1 MNRNWKCGGAALA
14 CALLLGATGVA
25 ARAAQD
31 SSQPQTQGAGGAA
44 AAPAYTLA
52 EYNAYQAA
60 AADKDATQR
69 VKDLDDFVSKFPN
82 SALMPY
88 VYNSYVHAYNELKD
102 YPHVIEYADREVALG
117 PDKVNAASRFQA
129 LYLRTLA
136 FNYSFS
142 EKDPTAQ
149 DEATQELAA
158 AKAGLT
164 VMDQVPKPANQTDDQ
179 WATNKKAP
187 TALFNYT
194 AGIAS
199 AALKDYASA
208 VTSFQAALAATP
220 NDAVTY
226 FHLGVAYLQMTPP
239 QSLDGFWAL
248 ARSVALKGQGQDQVK
263 AYLRAQIQNYQQ
275 TGCDN
280 LVDDQI
286 TELITLAGTTADRPA
301 TYTIPSAA
309 DLTTARNDT
318 SNFIPWLKEGG
329 DHGKLMWLATCG
341 LEFPDV
347 AVEVMTVTPADGDN
361 STLLVYRPAAS
372 DPDAA
377 QKEMDAAT
385 DPNMTVN
392 IVGQP
397 EVRRLQKGDGVRFT
411 GTLSGYTPTPFMLT
425 WSTAKVNSED
435 IPPEKAAPGAKR
447 PSHRP
452 AAAAPP
458 SR

>member
-1 MNRNWKCGGAALA
+1 MKRTWKLGGSGLA
-14 CALLLGATGVA
+14 CAALMLGAAGVS

-31 SSQPQTQGAGGAA
+31 QSAPAQSQQA

-60 AADKDATQR
+60 AADKDPAQR

-82 SALMPY
+82 STLMPY
-88 VYNSYVHAYNELKD
+88 VYNTYLHTYNEQKD

-117 PDKVNAASRFQA
+117 DKVDAGTKFQA

-142 EKDPTAQ
+142 EKDANAK

-158 AKAGLT
+158 TQNGLT
-164 VMDQVPKPANQTDDQ
+164 ILGTIPKPASQTDDQ
-179 WATNKKAP
+179 WAQTKMAP

-199 AALKDYASA
+199 MAMKDYPSA
-208 VTSFQAALAATP
+208 VNSFKAALAATP

-239 QSLDGFWAL
+239 ASLDGFWAL

-280 LVDDQI
+280 LIDDQMN
-286 TELITLAGTTADRPA
+286 ELITLAGTTADRPA

-318 SNFIPWLKEGG
+318 NNFIPWLKEGG

-347 AVEVMTVTPADGDN
+347 AVEVMTVTPGDSGN
-361 STLLVYRPAAS
+361 ATLLVYRPAAS

-385 DPNMTVN
+385 DPNMTVD

-397 EVRRLQKGDGVRFT
+397 EVSRLQKGDGVRFT
-411 GTLSGYTPTPFMLT
+411 GTLSAYTPTPFMLT
-425 WSTAKVNSED
+425 WSAAKVNADD

-447 PSHRP
+447 PGHKTV
-452 AAAAPP
+452 AAPP

>member
-1 MNRNWKCGGAALA
+1 MNRIWKQGRAGLVGAVLLVCGAGL
-14 CALLLGATGVA
+14 VA
-25 ARAAQD
+25 SAAQGQ
-31 SSQPQTQGAGGAA
+31 SAA
-44 AAPAYTLA
+44 PAQQAAPAYTLA

-60 AADKDATQR
+60 AADKDPAQR

-88 VYNSYVHAYNELKD
+88 VYNTYYHAYNDLKN
-102 YPHVIEYADREVALG
+102 YPKVIEYADREIALG
-117 PDKVNAASRFQA
+117 DKVTPATRFQA

-158 AKAGLT
+158 AKLGLQ
-164 VMDQVPKPANQTDDQ
+164 VLDQVPKPANQTDDQ
-179 WATNKKAP
+179 WADSKKAP

-199 AALKDYASA
+199 AATKDFASA
-208 VTSFQAALAATP
+208 VTYYKAALAATP

-226 FHLGVAYLQMTPP
+226 FHLGVAYLEMTPP

-248 ARSVALKGQGQDQVK
+248 ARSVALKGQGADQVK
-263 AYLRAQIQNYQQ
+263 AYLRGQIQNYQQ

-280 LVDDQI
+280 LIDDQMN
-286 TELITLAGTTADRPA
+286 ELITLAGTTPDRPA

-309 DLTTARNDT
+309 DLATARNDT
-318 SNFIPWLKEGG
+318 TDFIPWLKEGG

-341 LEFPDV
+341 LVFPDV
-347 AVEVMTVTPADGDN
+347 AVEVMTVTPATDPSN
-361 STLLVYRPAAS
+361 ATLLVYRPAAS

-397 EVRRLQKGDGVRFT
+397 EVSRLQKGDGVRFT
-411 GTLSGYTPTPFMLT
+411 GTLTGYAPTPFMLT
-425 WSTAKVNSED
+425 WDQAKVNAED
-435 IPPEKAAPGAKR
+435 IPPEKAAPGARR
-447 PSHRP
+447 PGHK
-452 AAAAPP
+452 AATPP
-458 SR
+458 GR

>member
-1 MNRNWKCGGAALA
+1 MTRTWKRGGAGLA
-14 CALLLGATGVA
+14 CALALMCAASTA
-25 ARAAQD
+25 ARAQD
-31 SSQPQTQGAGGAA
+31 QSQPAQAQAQ
-44 AAPAYTLA
+44 APAYTLA

-60 AADKDATQR
+60 AAEKDPTQR
-69 VKDLDDFVSKFPN
+69 VADLDDFVSKFPN
-82 SALMPY
+82 STLMPY
-88 VYNSYVHAYNELKD
+88 VYDTYLHAYNDLKN
-102 YPHVIEYADREVALG
+102 YPKVIEYADRIVALG
-117 PDKVNAASRFQA
+117 DKVVAPRRFQA

-142 EKDPTAQ
+142 EKDANAK
-149 DEATQELAA
+149 DEATQELQAA
-158 AKAGLT
+158 QTGLT
-164 VMDQVPKPANQTDDQ
+164 ILGTITKPANQTDDQ
-179 WATNKKAP
+179 WAETKKAP

-199 AALKDYASA
+199 IALKDYASA

-248 ARSVALKGQGQDQVK
+248 ARSVALKGQGQDQVQ

-275 TGCDN
+275 TGCDK
-280 LVDDQI
+280 LIDDQMN
-286 TELITLAGTTADRPA
+286 ELITLAGTTADRPA

-309 DLTTARNDT
+309 DLATARNDT
-318 SNFIPWLKEGG
+318 NNFIPWLQEGG

-347 AVEVMTVTPADGDN
+347 AVEVMTVTPTADPAN
-361 STLLVYRPAAS
+361 STMMVYRPAAS

-397 EVRRLQKGDGVRFT
+397 EVSRLQKGDGVRFT
-411 GTLSGYTPTPFMLT
+411 GTLTGYTPTPFMLT
-425 WSTAKVNSED
+425 WDTAKVNADD
-435 IPPEKAAPGAKR
+435 IPPEKPAPGAKR
-447 PSHRP
+447 PAHHP

-458 SR
+458 AR

>member
-1 MNRNWKCGGAALA
+1 MKRTWKLGGAGFG
-14 CALLLGATGVA
+14 CAVLLLSA
-25 ARAAQD
+25 ASISALPAQD
-31 SSQPQTQGAGGAA
+31 QTAPAQSTQA

-60 AADKDATQR
+60 AADKDPAQR

-82 SALMPY
+82 STLMPY
-88 VYNSYVHAYNELKD
+88 VYNSYLHAYNDLKD

-117 PDKVNAASRFQA
+117 DKVDAGTKFQA

-142 EKDPTAQ
+142 EKDASAT

-158 AKAGLT
+158 AQAGLT
-164 VMDQVPKPANQTDDQ
+164 ILGTIPKPASQTDDQ
-179 WATNKKAP
+179 WATTKKAP

-199 AALKDYASA
+199 ISLKDYPSA

-280 LVDDQI
+280 LIDDQMN
-286 TELITLAGTTADRPA
+286 ELITLAGTTADRPA

-309 DLTTARNDT
+309 DLATARNDT
-318 SNFIPWLKEGG
+318 NNFIPWLKEGS

-347 AVEVMTVTPADGDN
+347 AVEVMTVTPADAGN
-361 STLLVYRPAAS
+361 ATLLVYRPAAS

-397 EVRRLQKGDGVRFT
+397 EVSRLQKGDGVRFT

-425 WSTAKVNSED
+425 WSGAKVNADD
-435 IPPEKAAPGAKR
+435 IPPEKPAPGAKR
-447 PSHRP
+447 PAHHP
-452 AAAAPP
+452 AAATPP

>member
-1 MNRNWKCGGAALA
+1 MNRTWKRGGAGLAFALA
-14 CALLLGATGVA
+14 LICATGVTA
-25 ARAAQD
+25 GAQDQSQAAQGQ
-31 SSQPQTQGAGGAA
+31 SQ
-44 AAPAYTLA
+44 APAYTLA

-60 AADKDATQR
+60 AAEKDPAQR

-82 SALMPY
+82 STLMPY
-88 VYNSYVHAYNELKD
+88 VYDTYLHAYNDLKN
-102 YPHVIEYADREVALG
+102 YPKVIEYADRIVALG
-117 PDKVNAASRFQA
+117 DKVVAPRRFQA

-142 EKDPTAQ
+142 EKDASAK

-158 AKAGLT
+158 AQNGLT
-164 VMDQVPKPANQTDDQ
+164 ILGTITKPANQTDDQ
-179 WATNKKAP
+179 WAETKKAP

-199 AALKDYASA
+199 IALKDYPSA
-208 VTSFQAALAATP
+208 VTSFKAALAATP

-226 FHLGVAYLQMTPP
+226 FHLGVAYLEMTPP

-248 ARSVALKGQGQDQVK
+248 ARSVALKGQGQDQVQ

-275 TGCDN
+275 TGCDK
-280 LVDDQI
+280 LIDDQMS
-286 TELITLAGTTADRPA
+286 ELITLAGTTADRPD
-301 TYTIPSAA
+301 TYSIPSAA
-309 DLTTARNDT
+309 DLTAARNDT
-318 SNFIPWLKEGG
+318 NNFIPWLKEGG

-347 AVEVMTVTPADGDN
+347 AVEVMSITPAADPAN
-361 STLLVYRPAAS
+361 STMLVYRPAAS

-397 EVRRLQKGDGVRFT
+397 EVSRLQKGDGVRFT
-411 GTLSGYTPTPFMLT
+411 GTLTGYTQTPFMLT
-425 WSTAKVNSED
+425 WDTAKVNAED
-435 IPPEKAAPGAKR
+435 IPPEKPAPGAKR
-447 PSHRP
+447 PAHH
-452 AAAAPP
+452 AGTATPP

>member
-1 MNRNWKCGGAALA
+1 MNRNSKLSGAALA
-14 CALLLGATGVA
+14 CALALCCTASVA

-31 SSQPQTQGAGGAA
+31 QTQQPAGQAPA

-52 EYNAYQAA
+52 EYNAYQSAA
-60 AADKDATQR
+60 AEKDPAQR
-69 VKDLDDFVSKFPN
+69 IKDLDDFVSKFPN
-82 SALMPY
+82 STLMPY
-88 VYNSYVHAYNELKD
+88 VYDTYLHAYNEQKN
-102 YPHVIEYADREVALG
+102 YPKVIEYADREVALG
-117 PDKVNAASRFQA
+117 DKVVATRRFQA

-142 EKDPTAQ
+142 EKDPNAK
-149 DEATQELAA
+149 DEATQELTAA
-158 AKAGLT
+158 QLGLSILG
-164 VMDQVPKPANQTDDQ
+164 QIAKPANQTDDQ
-179 WATNKKAP
+179 WAETKKAP

-199 AALKDYASA
+199 AALKDFPSA
-208 VTSFQAALAATP
+208 VTSYKAALAATP

-226 FHLGVAYLQMTPP
+226 FHLGVAYLETTPP

-248 ARSVALKGQGQDQVK
+248 ARSVALKGEGQDQVK
-263 AYLRAQIQNYQQ
+263 AYLRGQIQNYQQ

-280 LVDDQI
+280 LVDDQLN
-286 TELITLAGTTADRPA
+286 ELITLAGTTADRPA
-301 TYTIPSAA
+301 TYNIPSAA
-309 DLTTARNDT
+309 DLTAARNDT
-318 SNFIPWLKEGG
+318 NNFIPWLKEGG

-347 AVEVMTVTPADGDN
+347 AVEVMTVTPATDTPGN
-361 STLLVYRPAAS
+361 ATLLVYRPAAS

-397 EVRRLQKGDGVRFT
+397 EVSRLQKGDGVRFT

-425 WSTAKVNSED
+425 WSGAKVNAED

-447 PSHRP
+447 PAHRP
-452 AAAAPP
+452 AATPP

>member
-1 MNRNWKCGGAALA
+1 
-14 CALLLGATGVA
+14 
-25 ARAAQD
+25 
-31 SSQPQTQGAGGAA
+31 
-44 AAPAYTLA
+44 
-52 EYNAYQAA
+52 
-60 AADKDATQR
+60 
-69 VKDLDDFVSKFPN
+69 
-82 SALMPY
+82 Y
-88 VYNSYVHAYNELKD
+88 VYNSYLHAYNDLKN
-102 YPHVIEYADREVALG
+102 YAKVIEYADREVALG
-117 PDKVNAASRFQA
+117 DKVVAATRFQA

-142 EKDPTAQ
+142 EKDANAK
-149 DEATQELAA
+149 DEATQELQAA
-158 AKAGLT
+158 QNGLT
-164 VMDQVPKPANQTDDQ
+164 VLGTIAKPANQTDDQ
-179 WATNKKAP
+179 WAETKKAP

-194 AGIAS
+194 AGIS
-199 AALKDYASA
+199 SSALKDYPSA
-208 VTSFQAALAATP
+208 ITSFKAALAATP

-239 QSLDGFWAL
+239 QSLDGFWSL
-248 ARSVALKGQGQDQVK
+248 ARSVALKGQGSDQVK
-263 AYLRAQIQNYQQ
+263 AYLRGQIQNYQQ

-280 LVDDQI
+280 LVDDQMN
-286 TELITLAGTTADRPA
+286 ELITLAGTTADRPA

-309 DLTTARNDT
+309 DLTAARNDT
-318 SNFIPWLKEGG
+318 NNFIPWLKEGG
-329 DHGKLMWLATCG
+329 DHGKLMWLSTCG

-361 STLLVYRPAAS
+361 TTLLVYRPAAS

-425 WSTAKVNSED
+425 WSGAKVNAED
-435 IPPEKAAPGAKR
+435 IPPEKAAPGAR
-447 PSHRP
+447 RP
-452 AAAAPP
+452 AHRAGAAAPP
-458 SR
+458 STH

>member
-1 MNRNWKCGGAALA
+1 MNRISKRGWAGLVF
-14 CALLLGATGVA
+14 ALLLGATGVP
-25 ARAAQD
+25 ARARSPQAQT
-31 SSQPQTQGAGGAA
+31 PQA

-60 AADKDATQR
+60 AADKDPTQR
-69 VKDLDDFVSKFPN
+69 VADLDDFVTKFPN

-88 VYNSYVHAYNELKD
+88 VYNTYVHAYNDLKN
-102 YPHVIEYADREVALG
+102 YPKVIEYADREVALG
-117 PDKVNAASRFQA
+117 PDKVNAQSRFTA

-142 EKDPTAQ
+142 EKDANAS

-158 AKAGLT
+158 AKAGLA
-164 VMDQVPKPANQTDDQ
+164 VLDEVPKPANQTDDQ
-179 WATNKKAP
+179 WAENKKAP

-208 VTSFQAALAATP
+208 VTFYQAALAATP

-226 FHLGVAYLQMTPP
+226 FHLGVAYLQTAPP

-263 AYLRAQIQNYQQ
+263 AYLRGQIQNYQQ
-275 TGCDN
+275 TGCDS
-280 LVDDQI
+280 LVDDQLNEI
-286 TELITLAGTTADRPA
+286 ITLAGTTNDRPA

-309 DLTTARNDT
+309 DLTAARNDT
-318 SNFIPWLKEGG
+318 ANFIPWLKEGG

-341 LEFPDV
+341 LVFPDV
-347 AVEVMTVTPADGDN
+347 AVEVMTVTPGDGGN
-361 STLLVYRPAAS
+361 ATLLVYRPGAS

-397 EVRRLQKGDGVRFT
+397 EVSRLQKGDGVRFT

-425 WSTAKVNSED
+425 WDQAKVNADD
-435 IPPEKAAPGAKR
+435 IPAEKAAPGAKR
-447 PSHRP
+447 PGHKA

>member
-1 MNRNWKCGGAALA
+1 MNRIWKRGGAEFA
-14 CALLLGATGVA
+14 CALLLMGAAGAV
-25 ARAAQD
+25 ARAQNQSTASPGQ
-31 SSQPQTQGAGGAA
+31 S

-60 AADKDATQR
+60 AADTDPQQR

-88 VYNSYVHAYNELKD
+88 VYNTYLKAYNGLKN
-102 YPHVIEYADREVALG
+102 YPKVIDYADRLVALG
-117 PDKVNAASRFQA
+117 DKVAANVRFQA
-129 LYLRTLA
+129 LYLRSLA

-142 EKDPTAQ
+142 EKDPNAK

-158 AKAGLT
+158 AQTGLT
-164 VMDQVPKPANQTDDQ
+164 IMGQMQKPANQTDDQ
-179 WATNKKAP
+179 WATAKNAP

-199 AALKDYASA
+199 MALKDYPTA
-208 VTSFQAALAATP
+208 VTSFKAALAATP
-220 NDAVTY
+220 GDAVTY

-248 ARSVALKGQGQDQVK
+248 ARAVALKGQGQDQVK
-263 AYLRAQIQNYQQ
+263 AYLRSQIQNYQQ
-275 TGCDN
+275 TGCDSLIDTQLN
-280 LVDDQI
+280 A
-286 TELITLAGTTADRPA
+286 LITLAGTTADRPA
-301 TYTIPSAA
+301 TYSIPSAA

-318 SNFIPWLKEGG
+318 TDFIPWLKEGG
-329 DHGKLMWLATCG
+329 DHGTLMWLATCG

-347 AVEVMTVTPADGDN
+347 AVEVMTITPADGDN
-361 STLLVYRPAAS
+361 STMLVYRPAAS

-425 WSTAKVNSED
+425 WDTAKVNADD
-435 IPPEKAAPGAKR
+435 IPQEKPAPGARR
-447 PSHRP
+447 PGHHA

-458 SR
+458 AH